1 MSQKDKNEKLRKQVI
16 ELTYLAEERK
26 QIING
31 LKRSMLIR
39 DKTIYDQEQTIFK
52 QDKIIESV
60 CENAAEIQAEM
71 QKEIDSLRH
80 EINVANEHLNEK
92 RYVVNYTLEA

>member
-16 ELTYLAEERK
+16 ELTYLSEERK
-26 QIING
+26 QIINR
-31 LKRSMLIR
+31 LKRSILIR
-39 DKTIYDQEQTIFK
+39 DQTIYDQEQTIYK

-80 EINVANEHLNEK
+80 ELKVANEHLNEK
-92 RYVVNYTLEA
+92 RYVVTYTLEA